1 MEQIQSK
8 KCKED
13 FNLLKSRVYNDYPLC
28 KKLKKANKQTLPK
41 TNTKTKTSNKT
52 AQSFKMFNLS
62 GHKTT
67 WTLSSSAETLDGYPN
82 KNTFSN
88 TRKIESARGTMG
100 RGKGGSFLSFPF
112 PSCHTRFLCHFIL
125 PSFPTTQR
133 GLCGG
138 ESDMKIQQQTFRT
151 FLVFLLVKVHVTE
164 NE

>member
-1 MEQIQSK
+1 MKQIQSK

-28 KKLKKANKQTLPK
+28 KKLKKANKQTLSK
-41 TNTKTKTSNKT
+41 TNAKTKTSNKT

-62 GHKTT
+62 GTKRSELS
-67 WTLSSSAETLDGYPN
+67 TLQRLSMDIAIKIHSQYSKK
-82 KNTFSN
+82 KN
-88 TRKIESARGTMG
+88 RARGTIG

-112 PSCHTRFLCHFIL
+112 PLCSTRFPCHFIL

-138 ESDMKIQQQTFRT
+138 ESDMKIQRQTFRA

-164 NE
+164 NK